1 MLCQMTGGYGII
13 RGMETNH
20 RTTNRANARMA
31 AAFAAALCAATALGA
46 RPDESAATNA
56 PAFRCFPPEIRTIGV
71 VMPASILAKKRFD
84 AGIAALK
91 NAGIRVKLAPRL
103 DFRKTASAA
112 DRAADFQEAWMD
124 PEVDLVLCAR
134 GGSGSEGIL
143 PLLDWNLLRTRRQ
156 RVLGFSN
163 ITMILNAMLK
173 ENAGHPF
180 SGPSISQMLYASGDT
195 FEWLKASLAG
205 APLPAAK
212 LRPIRAGAF
221 SGLPCGGHIALV
233 SSGIRRKWACDATG
247 RVVFLE
253 RNNSASAKAIDT
265 ELKSIAAS
273 GWLKGCAGIVFGD
286 VTPGP
291 GRQGDA
297 KKRKALTP
305 EELKEALDAVER
317 SKREFAEAAGVPVY
331 DGYQYGHIPVSHA
344 IDFLRKVSVTEDG
357 TMTWQ

>member
-1 MLCQMTGGYGII
+1 MKTYVNKISRPKAC
-13 RGMETNH
+13 
-20 RTTNRANARMA
+20 
-31 AAFAAALCAATALGA
+31 AFAACVAALCTVTASGA
-46 RPDESAATNA
+46 KPTGNAATNA
-56 PAFRCFPPEIRTIGV
+56 PAPSFKCFPAEIKTIGV
-71 VMPASILAKKRFD
+71 VMPASILARKKFD
-84 AGIAALK
+84 AGIAALE
-91 NAGIRVKLAPRL
+91 NAGLRVKVAPRMNFL
-103 DFRKTASAA
+103 KVAPDA
-112 DRAADFQEAWMD
+112 DRAADFEEMWMD

-134 GGSGSEGIL
+134 GGSGSENIL
-143 PLLDWNLLRTRRQ
+143 PLLNWNRLRTRDQ

-180 SGPSISQMLYASGDT
+180 SGPSISQMLTAKGDT

-205 APLPAAK
+205 APLPTAR

-233 SSGIRRKWACDATG
+233 NVGIREKWACDATG

-253 RNNSASAKAIDT
+253 RNNSASAKAIDA

-273 GWLKGCAGIVFGD
+273 GWLKGCTGIVFGD

-291 GRQGDA
+291 GRPRNGE
-297 KKRKALTP
+297 KRKALTP
-305 EELKEALDAVER
+305 EERTKAYADIER

-344 IDFLRKVSVTEDG
+344 IDFRRKVSVTEDG
-357 TMTWQ
+357 TMDWL